1 VSRKI
6 INNLKREVKIM
17 NQRGFTLLL
26 ILFSMVLGVGWDH
39 PAVAQK
45 KAVLH
50 VVTTLP
56 DYAYVAKL
64 VGGDR
69 IMVEHIV
76 QGVQDPHNI
85 RPKPSFIQM
94 IKRAD
99 VLAATGLDLEM
110 WLPTV
115 IDKSGNRKVRSGEKG
130 FVAVSEGIQMIE
142 VPKVLSMIEGD
153 VHTLG
158 NPHLTC
164 SPVNICQVARNIT
177 TALIKNDPDGK
188 ATYEKNMKEFQ
199 HKIHVHLFGE
209 ELVNLFGG
217 HPLCRMV
224 QQDKLIDF
232 LEENKFQDEF
242 LIEKLGGWMK
252 KMLPMRGVE
261 VVTFHKN
268 WSYLFTIFGLEVPM
282 YIEPKPGIP
291 PSAKHVN
298 DLIALMR
305 ERNIGILFCA
315 NYFDERKVRTI
326 AERVGAEAIIVPL
339 YVGGAEGLDDY
350 VKLMDSWTDKLLQAA
365 QKKGLI

>member
-1 VSRKI
+1 MI
-6 INNLKREVKIM
+6 INNLKREVEIM
-17 NQRGFTLLL
+17 NQRGFMLSLV
-26 ILFSMVLGVGWDH
+26 LFCMVLGAGLDH
-39 PAVAQK
+39 PAVAQQK
-45 KAVLH
+45 SVLH

-56 DYAYVAKL
+56 DYAYVARE

-69 IMVEHIV
+69 ITVEHIV
-76 QGVQDPHNI
+76 QGIQDPHNI

-99 VLAATGLDLEM
+99 MLVGTGLDLEM

-115 IDKSGNRKVRSGEKG
+115 IDKSGNRKIRSGEKG
-130 FVAVSEGIQMIE
+130 FVAVSEGISLIE

-153 VHTLG
+153 VHTQG

-164 SPVNICQVARNIT
+164 SPVNICQIARNIT
-177 TALIKNDPDGK
+177 TGLIKNDPDGK
-188 ATYEKNMKEFQ
+188 AIYEKNMKEFQ
-199 HKIHVHLFGE
+199 HKIHVHLCGE

-217 HPLCRMV
+217 HSLCRMAR
-224 QQDKLIDF
+224 QDKLIDF
-232 LEENKFQDEF
+232 LERNKLQDEP

-252 KMLPMRGVE
+252 KMLPMRGAE
-261 VVTFHKN
+261 IVTFHKN
-268 WSYLFTIFGLEVPM
+268 WSYLMKIFGLGVPM

-298 DLIALMR
+298 DLIAMMR
-305 ERNIGILFCA
+305 ERNIGVLFCA
-315 NYFDERKVRTI
+315 NYFDERKIRTI

-350 VKLMDSWTDKLLQAA
+350 VVLMNFWTDRLLQAA
-365 QKKGLI
+365 KKKGLTER